1 MKRKAL
7 LLITGALVIAFVN
20 RSLGSAATTQPF
32 GVPLGHRLVR

>member
-20 RSLGSAATTQPF
+20 RSLGSAAAAQPF